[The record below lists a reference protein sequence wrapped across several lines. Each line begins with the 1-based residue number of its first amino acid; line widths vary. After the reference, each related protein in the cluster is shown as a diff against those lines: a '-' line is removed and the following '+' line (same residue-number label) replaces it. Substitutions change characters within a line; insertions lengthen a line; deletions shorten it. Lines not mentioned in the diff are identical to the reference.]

1 MKFLISIFT
10 LLLAM
15 SAQAHLT
22 DAEKLVIKNNI
33 PGAQAAKLHTRVSR
47 TLNSIKLIYDFSKV
61 GGAVGDIKL
70 KTSDGDTFKLPA
82 KAIIRRV
89 LIDTVTAPTSG
100 GSATI
105 ALKAVSAG
113 DLKAAAAFGTYTGL
127 LDGIPA
133 FSAATSIKTS
143 AEIEPV
149 ITIGT
154 AALTAGKIVVFM
166 EYVLSE

>member
-1 MKFLISIFT
+1 LISS
-10 LLLAM
+10 L
-15 SAQAHLT
+15 
-22 DAEKLVIKNNI
+22 
-33 PGAQAAKLHTRVSR
+33 R
-47 TLNSIKLIYDFSKV
+47 
-61 GGAVGDIKL
+61 
-70 KTSDGDTFKLPA
+70 DGNTEALFPKISVWRKRRYLRKLP
-82 KAIIRRV
+82 
-89 LIDTVTAPTSG
+89 
-100 GSATI
+100 
-105 ALKAVSAG
+105 
-113 DLKAAAAFGTYTGL
+113 AAAFGTYTGL